1 MPYSFLT
8 NSVSL
13 ITFFTLKDSYLIFQR
28 FLSLCPEP
36 PDKVSEASGQLV
48 RSVRTKC
55 TKPPDN
61 LSETSE

>member
-36 PDKVSEASGQLV
+36 LDKHRIAL
-48 RSVRTKC
+48 
-55 TKPPDN
+55 
-61 LSETSE
+61 L